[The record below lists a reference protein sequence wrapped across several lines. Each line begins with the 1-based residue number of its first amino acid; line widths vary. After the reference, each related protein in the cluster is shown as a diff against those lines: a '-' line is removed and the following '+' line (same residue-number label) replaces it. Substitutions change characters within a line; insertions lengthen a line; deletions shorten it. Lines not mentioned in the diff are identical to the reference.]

1 MNQESRATLE
11 IIAPSVDEAIDQGL
25 NELGLARD
33 QVEIEILDEGS
44 KGLFG
49 LGNRQARVRLTL
61 KNQGQDIKPNNVAP
75 ASPPA
80 SQPNELE
87 QDLEEEEE
95 EEEEEDFDSDFED
108 EEDDVFDDGTDY
120 SSDLENVS
128 AIAKATVSELLEKM
142 NLPRVSVKAT
152 ILQPE
157 DELDR
162 PGIHINILGD
172 DLSILIGKQAE
183 TLNALQYITRLIVG
197 KEVGRGV
204 NLIVDVE
211 GYRTRRE
218 QNLRNLAR
226 RMASQA
232 VKTGRKQMLEPM
244 PANERRIIHLEL
256 RDNQDVSTESVGEEP
271 RRKVT
276 IIPVN

>member
-11 IIAPSVDEAIDQGL
+11 IIAPTAEEAIEQGL
-25 NELGLARD
+25 KELGVARD

-61 KNQGQDIKPNNVAP
+61 KNQVKDANPKEAP
-75 ASPPA
+75 PSPPA
-80 SQPNELE
+80 PESVELDE
-87 QDLEEEEE
+87 EFEDDQDDLEV
-95 EEEEEDFDSDFED
+95 DFED

-120 SSDLENVS
+120 TSDLDNVS
-128 AIAKATVSELLEKM
+128 AIAKATVLELLEKM
-142 NLPRVSVKAT
+142 NLPRVTVKAT
-152 ILQPE
+152 ILHPE
-157 DELDR
+157 DDLDR

-256 RDNQDVSTESVGEEP
+256 RDNPDVSTESVGEDP

>member
-11 IIAPSVDEAIDQGL
+11 IIAPTVDEAIEQGL
-25 NELGLARD
+25 KELGLARD

-49 LGNRQARVRLTL
+49 RGNRQARVRLTL
-61 KNQGQDIKPNNVAP
+61 KHQSLDTKPNQAP
-75 ASPPA
+75 VSTPA
-80 SQPNELE
+80 SQPVELE
-87 QDLEEEEE
+87 QDLEEEED
-95 EEEEEDFDSDFED
+95 EDFDTDFDTDFED
-108 EEDDVFDDGTDY
+108 DEDDVFDDGTDY

-128 AIAKATVSELLEKM
+128 AIAKATVLELLEKM
-142 NLPRVSVKAT
+142 NLPRVTVKAT
-152 ILQPE
+152 ILHPE
-157 DELDR
+157 DDLDR

-204 NLIVDVE
+204 NLVVDVE

-256 RDNQDVSTESVGEEP
+256 RDNPDVSTESVGEDP

-276 IIPVN
+276 IIPVS

>member
-11 IIAPSVDEAIDQGL
+11 IIAPTVDEAIEQGL
-25 NELGLARD
+25 KELGLARD

-61 KNQGQDIKPNNVAP
+61 KNRDMDISRNATT
-75 ASPPA
+75 ASVPA
-80 SQPNELE
+80 SQPVAPE
-87 QDLEEEEE
+87 QEVEEAEED
-95 EEEEEDFDSDFED
+95 DFDSDFED
-108 EEDDVFDDGTDY
+108 EKDDVFDDGTDY
-120 SSDLENVS
+120 ASDLENVS
-128 AIAKATVSELLEKM
+128 AIAKATVLELLEKM
-142 NLPRVSVKAT
+142 NLPRVTVEAT

-157 DELDR
+157 DDLDR

-183 TLNALQYITRLIVG
+183 TLNALQYVTRLIVG

-204 NLIVDVE
+204 NLVVDVE

-256 RDNQDVSTESVGEEP
+256 RDNQDVSTESIGEDP

>member
-11 IIAPSVDEAIDQGL
+11 IIAPSVDEAVDQGL
-25 NELGLARD
+25 KELGLARD

-75 ASPPA
+75 ASAPA
-80 SQPNELE
+80 SQPVELE

-95 EEEEEDFDSDFED
+95 EEDDFDTDFED

>member
-11 IIAPSVDEAIDQGL
+11 IIAPTVDEAIEQGL

-61 KNQGQDIKPNNVAP
+61 KHQGLDTKPNQAP
-75 ASPPA
+75 VSTPA
-80 SQPNELE
+80 TQPVELE
-87 QDLEEEEE
+87 QDFEEE
-95 EEEEEDFDSDFED
+95 EEEEEDFDIDFED
-108 EEDDVFDDGTDY
+108 DEDDVFDDGTDY

-128 AIAKATVSELLEKM
+128 AIAKATVLELLEKM
-142 NLPRVSVKAT
+142 NLPRVTVKAT
-152 ILQPE
+152 ILHPE
-157 DELDR
+157 DDLDR

-204 NLIVDVE
+204 NLVVDVE

-256 RDNQDVSTESVGEEP
+256 RDNPDVSTESVDEDP

-276 IIPVN
+276 IIPVS

>member
-11 IIAPSVDEAIDQGL
+11 IIAPTVDEAIEQGL
-25 NELGLARD
+25 KELGLARD

-61 KNQGQDIKPNNVAP
+61 KNGDMDISRNVTT
-75 ASPPA
+75 ASAPA
-80 SQPNELE
+80 SQPVAPEQEVEEAE
-87 QDLEEEEE
+87 QD
-95 EEEEEDFDSDFED
+95 DFDSDFED
-108 EEDDVFDDGTDY
+108 EKDDVFDDGTDY
-120 SSDLENVS
+120 ASDLENVS
-128 AIAKATVSELLEKM
+128 AIAKATVLELLEKM
-142 NLPRVSVKAT
+142 NLPRVTVEAT

-157 DELDR
+157 DDLDR

-183 TLNALQYITRLIVG
+183 TLNALQYVTRLIVG

-204 NLIVDVE
+204 NLVVDVE

-256 RDNQDVSTESVGEEP
+256 RDNQDVSTESVGEDP

>member
-11 IIAPSVDEAIDQGL
+11 IIAPSVDEAINQGL
-25 NELGLARD
+25 KELGLARD

-80 SQPNELE
+80 SQPVELE

-95 EEEEEDFDSDFED
+95 EEDDFDSDFED

-152 ILQPE
+152 ILHPE